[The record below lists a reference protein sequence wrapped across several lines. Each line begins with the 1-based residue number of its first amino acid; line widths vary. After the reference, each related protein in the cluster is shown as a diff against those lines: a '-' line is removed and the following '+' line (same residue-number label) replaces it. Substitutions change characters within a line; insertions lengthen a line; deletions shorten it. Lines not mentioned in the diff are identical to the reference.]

1 MGIMVLLLVVF
12 QRRDL
17 ENWAERNNCDMSDID
32 MNKYTIQE
40 IQSSKL
46 MTKFNKSF
54 DTPTC
59 KRECTGDSNWTKR
72 GNIVIT

>member
-1 MGIMVLLLVVF
+1 
-12 QRRDL
+12 
-17 ENWAERNNCDMSDID
+17 MSDID